1 MLLYEAPAAIQF
13 LYNDRK
19 TDPEE
24 FNFQS
29 TLKATESCRQE
40 VECLWLWVLPVKLQY
55 WCNHVQFHPL
65 MLALLQCFCVFVEG
79 IHVSAEMFDQ
89 AAGFL
94 FNFFFCCTYRLQRRA
109 AGVHVAGCGGATR
122 PGAGGSDWGCWDCA
136 AASRTGCPNGLA
148 VGTTKAKTGT
158 HNKRKEKSDAP
169 QQRREE
175 DRKTEREERIVG
187 RRRKK
192 RVSKKS
198 TKFHRVEKWKKEE
211 KRNEVRRWG
220 RGGKAENGEKE
231 EKG

>member
-1 MLLYEAPAAIQF
+1 MRLQQRFSSCTMTGKLILKSLIFSLHWKRQNPA
-13 LYNDRK
+13 DRK
-19 TDPEE
+19 WNVCGCE
-24 FNFQS
+24 FYQS
-29 TLKATESCRQE
+29 SCSTG
-40 VECLWLWVLPVKLQY
+40 VTMCSFILS
-55 WCNHVQFHPL
+55 FGF
-65 MLALLQCFCVFVEG
+65 AAVFLEG

-220 RGGKAENGEKE
+220 RGGGGGGKAENGEKE